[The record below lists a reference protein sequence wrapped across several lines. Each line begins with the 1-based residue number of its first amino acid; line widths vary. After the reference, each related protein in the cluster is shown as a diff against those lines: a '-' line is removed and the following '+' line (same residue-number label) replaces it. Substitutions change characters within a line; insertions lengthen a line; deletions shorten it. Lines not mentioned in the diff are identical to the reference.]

1 MKMSAALHFD
11 TLDYVEKTEKLGI
24 SNEVAK
30 FQAREMESLQNITI
44 GEVKKEIKEEFLNKD
59 LATKGDLREPEF
71 RIKVELI
78 KWILG
83 TGLTSVIVL
92 CGAMFTML
100 KLMLHVQLA
109 KYNVSFPRH

>member
-1 MKMSAALHFD
+1 MSVALHFD
-11 TLDYVEKTEKLGI
+11 ALEYVEKAEKLGV

-30 FQAREMESLQNITI
+30 FQAREMESLYNITL
-44 GEVKKEIKEEFLNKD
+44 GKVKKEIKEEFTNKD
-59 LATKGDLREPEF
+59 LATKGDLRESEF

-83 TGLTSVIVL
+83 TGLTSIIIL

-100 KLMLHVQLA
+100 KLMLHV
-109 KYNVSFPRH
+109 